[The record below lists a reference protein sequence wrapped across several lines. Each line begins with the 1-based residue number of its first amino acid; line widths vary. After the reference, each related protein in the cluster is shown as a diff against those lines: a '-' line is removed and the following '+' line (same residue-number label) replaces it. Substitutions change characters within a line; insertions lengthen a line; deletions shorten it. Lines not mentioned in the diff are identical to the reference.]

1 MYNKVFNG
9 NKMIKIRRSKRLS
22 QQEIAD
28 YLEVNQSTIF
38 KWESGLSLPNANQ
51 LQLISQILD
60 VDIDVLFEK
69 CETRLTSVRKRNR

>member
-1 MYNKVFNG
+1 MIKVFDG
-9 NKMIKIRRSKRLS
+9 NKMIKIRRDKRLS

-60 VDIDVLFEK
+60 VDIDALFEK
-69 CETRLTSVRKRNR
+69 SETRSSLVRKRNQ